1 MKVSPKGT
9 TIDGPVLEGVIVE
22 RPGQKG
28 ADSKPA
34 LKGRLVIDSRQAQP
48 VLDLFFESAQAAGWT
63 WPSKSSFMA
72 GEIFYANRRIVEVR
86 VNVIRPRKR
95 KGDFSILSTPVDPN
109 ITSTPDW
116 RISLSPEDR
125 GRAHFAAVKYGGV
138 FFVFWDLEDNSGRGT
153 EGRFLRIKARP
164 KKAVA
169 GSAPRD
175 ERRQFELAIEYAATL
190 VKSAERLRTLLVGLR
205 DGKRADQA
213 GDMSVLWNTLTSIL
227 QYVDDPV
234 AEEPRLTVQALKPN
248 DLKMA
253 VLETF
258 IHLAKSGL
266 GIRPGK
272 EEGAETKKRASK
284 ATVPKGVN
292 DERRRMIMH
301 AMLVV
306 FEKAM
311 SEVGEMRAPE
321 SVTKKA
327 VAEALGQ
334 SRKTLYNWLK
344 QGRMNFKRMKD
355 KVINDYNLSRR

>member
-1 MKVSPKGT
+1 
-9 TIDGPVLEGVIVE
+9 
-22 RPGQKG
+22 
-28 ADSKPA
+28 
-34 LKGRLVIDSRQAQP
+34 
-48 VLDLFFESAQAAGWT
+48 
-63 WPSKSSFMA
+63 
-72 GEIFYANRRIVEVR
+72 IFYADRRMVEVR

-95 KGDFSILSTPVDPN
+95 KGDYSILGTAADPN
-109 ITSTPDW
+109 IMSTPDW
-116 RISLSPEDR
+116 RLSLSPEDR
-125 GRAHFAAVKYGGV
+125 GKAHFAAIKYGGV
-138 FFVFWDLEDNSGRGT
+138 FFVFWDLEDNSSTGT
-153 EGRFLRIKARP
+153 EGRLLRIKARP
-164 KKAVA
+164 NKAVA
-169 GSAPRD
+169 GSAPHD
-175 ERRQFELAIEYAATL
+175 EERQFELAIEYAATL

-213 GDMSVLWNTLTSIL
+213 GDMSVLWNALTSIL

-234 AEEPRLTVQALKPN
+234 TEVPRLSVQALKPN

-258 IHLAKSGL
+258 IHLAKAGL

-272 EEGAETKKRASK
+272 EEGAETKKRARK

-292 DERRRMIMH
+292 DERKRMIMH

-311 SEVGEMRAPE
+311 SEVGEMRALE
-321 SVTKKA
+321 RVTKVA
-327 VAEALGQ
+327 VSKALGQ

-355 KVINDYNLSRR
+355 KVIEDYYLSRR

>member
-22 RPGQKG
+22 RPGQKS
-28 ADSKPA
+28 ADRKPA
-34 LKGRLVIDSRQAQP
+34 LKGSLVIDSRHAQP
-48 VLDLFFESAQAAGWT
+48 VLDLFFESAQAAGWK
-63 WPSKSSFMA
+63 WPTKSSFMA
-72 GEIFYANRRIVEVR
+72 GEIFYADRRMVEVR

-95 KGDFSILSTPVDPN
+95 KGDFLILGTPIDPN
-109 ITSTPDW
+109 ITSTSDW

-138 FFVFWDLEDNSGRGT
+138 FFVFWDLEDNAGRGR
-153 EGRFLRIKARP
+153 EGRLLRIRARSKQP
-164 KKAVA
+164 VA
-169 GSAPRD
+169 DPPSRD
-175 ERRQFELAIEYAATL
+175 ERDQFELAIQYATSL

-205 DGKRADQA
+205 DGKSADQA
-213 GDMSVLWNTLTSIL
+213 GDMGVLWNALTAIL
-227 QYVDDPV
+227 QYVNDPV
-234 AEEPRLTVQALKPN
+234 AEEPRLSVRALKPN

-258 IHLAKSGL
+258 IHLAKAGL

-272 EEGAETKKRASK
+272 EEGAETKKSARK
-284 ATVPKGVN
+284 ATVQKGVN
-292 DERRRMIMH
+292 NERRQMIMH
-301 AMLVV
+301 AILVV

-321 SVTKKA
+321 GVTKVA
-327 VAEALGQ
+327 VAKALGQ

-355 KVINDYNLSRR
+355 KVIEDYNLSRR